1 MQYVGSRQC
10 HLKVTENMMSI
21 HSVN

>member
-1 MQYVGSRQC
+1 MQHVGSRQC